1 MLDSNTKNK
10 NFNLFK
16 DVYFSESDDFKTN
29 LLPYWI
35 KKFSSLI
42 AREQSGKIPRYY
54 AEFSQGTLVMVD
66 FGVRIGGE
74 ISGGHFGVV
83 LNKNDTKYE
92 RNIIVVP
99 LTSKKKSRYIPLDY
113 EVMEECSKLLFNRS
127 ESCLKKIEILEDEKE
142 KFINEFNTSNKHF
155 SFNTETETTIFREC
169 GIENSSSFTIEL
181 STDPNSNNEF
191 RQNLNKLKNHKNF
204 SQAQN
209 VKSFVETSEIF
220 LNSTERINQKMTS
233 LVSEIEQ
240 FKTLEKRM
248 ERYTKSTYA
257 DVNNITTV
265 SKLRAKKISE
275 YTISGNI
282 SLSETSIDKLK
293 NKLSSII

>member
-16 DVYFSESDDFKTN
+16 DVYFSESDDFKTK

-35 KKFSSLI
+35 QKFSSLI
-42 AREQSGKIPRYY
+42 AREQSGKTPRYY

-74 ISGGHFGVV
+74 ISGWHFGVV

-127 ESCLKKIEILEDEKE
+127 ESCLKKIKILEDEKE

-155 SFNTETETTIFREC
+155 SFNTETETTMFRESEL
-169 GIENSSSFTIEL
+169 ENSSSFTIEL

-191 RQNLNKLKNHKNF
+191 RQNLNKLKSHKNF
-204 SQAQN
+204 SQAKN
-209 VKSFVETSEIF
+209 VKIFVEISESF

-240 FKTLEKRM
+240 LKTLEKRM

>member
-1 MLDSNTKNK
+1 MLNSNTKNK